1 MGDWL
6 SCPQCRDTTRE
17 LRLGI
22 ICGDAAFASGIRA
35 SRGNLRGMLI
45 FNDVFSDERTS

>member
-6 SCPQCRDTTRE
+6 SFPQCRGMTKE

-22 ICGDAAFASGIRA
+22 SFGDAAFASGFRA
-35 SRGNLRGMLI
+35 SRGNLRSMLI